1 MTDEYQRQPYDSA
14 LKSLL
19 DDQAS
24 EMLPEI
30 LPECA
35 LLGEQNAEIARTNLR
50 PDLVYLIQY
59 RSEHHI
65 LNLELQT
72 NAESDKTYLMRLDH
86 IEWIG
91 RERLRVISLC

>member
-30 LPECA
+30 LPDCA

-65 LNLELQT
+65 LNLDYRQ
-72 NAESDKTYLMRLDH
+72 MQ
-86 IEWIG
+86 I
-91 RERLRVISLC
+91 VI